1 MLPLNEKDKAM
12 AFMVSCDSECE
23 KALVAEEPAGLFDY
37 RRNALSETIITTIV
51 ALLVL
56 VLVYSLLG
64 DNGNIFLTS
73 VALAG
78 LMAVAFATIRYTLS
92 PDRLRAVQAK
102 STLSLAS
109 KTLEYMRGGLSP
121 ENCQEVCR
129 ILLPESQAMAV
140 AMTDDQVVLGY
151 AGEYAEAFPIGSPIH
166 TAATHRVLATQQ
178 AEVFWSSGAI
188 GMRKPSEEEARAVRR
203 SRKLTPA
210 MKDAQETARKY
221 ANATVEIGH
230 PVNSLIPAGI
240 VAPLVVR
247 GVSVG
252 TLKLY
257 YEAPHL
263 IDETQR
269 AIAEGLAELLSTQLS
284 IAELDRQVELATKA
298 ELQALQSQ
306 INPHFLFN
314 TINTIASLIR
324 TDPMRARLLL
334 REFAVFYRQTLENSN
349 DLIPLEREIQQ
360 TERYLG
366 FEIARFGEERVRT
379 TVILEP
385 SLEEV
390 RVPSFIIQPIVENSV
405 NHAMRPEGALHI
417 EVRVTA
423 DDNDVTIR
431 VSDDGVGMTHEQ
443 AQRLI
448 QEAGPSEA
456 GTGIA
461 LRNVDG
467 RLRAVFGP
475 GSCVEVDSEVGV
487 GTVVT
492 LHLVGASPWALDD

>member
-1 MLPLNEKDKAM
+1 MATKASNASYKNPHSADNAGM
-12 AFMVSCDSECE
+12 GEQT
-23 KALVAEEPAGLFDY
+23 GLFDY

-56 VLVYSLLG
+56 VLVYSLLAE
-64 DNGNIFLTS
+64 NGNIFVTS
-73 VALAG
+73 IALAG
-78 LMAVAFATIRYTLS
+78 LVTVAFATIRYTLS
-92 PDRLRAVQAK
+92 PDRLRAVQTK

-109 KTLEYMRGGLSP
+109 RTLEYMRGGLSF
-121 ENCQEVCR
+121 ENCQEVCS
-129 ILLPESQAMAV
+129 ILLPETQAMSV
-140 AMTDDQVVLGY
+140 AMTDDEVVLGY
-151 AGEYAEAFPIGSPIH
+151 AGRYAEAFPIGSPIH
-166 TAATHRVLATQQ
+166 TAATHRVLASQTP
-178 AEVFWSSGAI
+178 EVFWSSSAI
-188 GMRKPSEEEARAVRR
+188 GMRDPSEEEAKAVRR
-203 SRKLTPA
+203 RRKVNPA
-210 MKDAQETARKY
+210 VSEAQQIADKY
-221 ANATVEIGH
+221 AGGSGALLMGE

-314 TINTIASLIR
+314 TINTIASFVR
-324 TDPMRARLLL
+324 TDPTRARGLL
-334 REFAVFYRQTLENSN
+334 REFAAFYRQTLENSN

-366 FEIARFGEERVRT
+366 FEVARFGEERVRT
-379 TVILEP
+379 TLSVEDE
-385 SLEEV
+385 SLNEV

-405 NHAMRPEGALHI
+405 NHAMRPEGPLHI
-417 EVRVTA
+417 EVTVRSEGS
-423 DDNDVTIR
+423 DVVIC
-431 VSDDGVGMTHEQ
+431 VSDDGVGMSQEQ
-443 AQRLI
+443 ASRLI
-448 QEAGPSEA
+448 EEAGPSEA

-461 LRNVDG
+461 LRNVNG
-467 RLRAVFGP
+467 RLHAAFGP
-475 GSCVEVDSEVGV
+475 GSGVEINSEVGE

-492 LHLVGASPWALDD
+492 LHLVGASLHLEQSS